1 MSKSLNIVFFGTPD
15 FAMPVLEALIK
26 EGYNVSRFQ
35 PRTLKDEQVFE
46 EFKNLKPDICIIAAY
61 GKILPQKYIDIP
73 KYGFINIHPS
83 ILPKYRGPSPIQ
95 TAILN
100 GDKETG
106 VSIMLIDTEVD
117 HGPILSNIKYK
128 ISKGKYYPEIAK
140 ELFDLGAKLLIET
153 LPKYISG
160 EIKPKEQDHTKAT
173 FTKMFDRKD
182 GRINW
187 QEPASKIY
195 DRIRA
200 LGTEPG
206 TWTTWKG
213 KVLNIFG
220 VEILNKESNAPGL
233 VEKLDGNIAVGTKKC
248 YLILKSVQLEG
259 GKIMDAKSF
268 INGHSDLLNSILE

>member
-83 ILPKYRGPSPIQ
+83 ILSKYRGPSPIQ

-106 VSIMLIDTEVD
+106 VSIMLIDSEVD
-117 HGPILSNIKYK
+117 HGPILAEEKYELDAKYFSETAHDLFK
-128 ISKGKYYPEIAK
+128 IGA
-140 ELFDLGAKLLIET
+140 DLILDTI
-153 LPKYISG
+153 PRYING

-200 LGTEPG
+200 LGAEPG

-213 KVLNIFG
+213 KALNIFG
-220 VEILNKESNAPGL
+220 VEILNKESDAPGL
-233 VEKLDGNIAVGTKKC
+233 VEKIDGNVAVITKKC
-248 YLILKSVQLEG
+248 YLILKSIQLEG

-268 INGHSDLLNSILE
+268 VNGHPDFLNSKLD